1 MNKVLP
7 KTLSRYLAVQ
17 AAYNLI
23 ISSDKDEIID
33 NFNSK
38 STSIF
43 IDFDK
48 KIKKRNIDKSFF
60 LKIFN
65 NFCDKKIN
73 IDELISKNLNGK
85 WKLKR
90 LPLVISA
97 VLSVA
102 ISEIIL
108 FPKTSIKIIV
118 SEYLEIAESFHN
130 VDEIKFINAILD
142 KIYKE
147 IHNEQQRITNN

>member
-1 MNKVLP
+1 MNKILP

-23 ISSDKDEIID
+23 ISSEKDEIIN

-38 STSIF
+38 STLIF
-43 IDFDK
+43 IDFEK
-48 KIKKRNIDKSFF
+48 QIKKKNINKSFF

-65 NFCDKKIN
+65 NFCDKKIS

-85 WKLKR
+85 WSLGR
-90 LPLVISA
+90 LPLVVSA

-102 ISEIIL
+102 VSEIIL

-130 VDEIKFINAILD
+130 IDEIKFINAILD

-147 IHNEQQRITNN
+147 IHNER

>member
-1 MNKVLP
+1 MNKILP

-23 ISSDKDEIID
+23 ISSEKDEIIN

-38 STSIF
+38 STFIF
-43 IDFDK
+43 LDFEK
-48 KIKKRNIDKSFF
+48 QIKKKSINKSFF

-65 NFCDKKIN
+65 NFCDKKIS

-85 WKLKR
+85 WSLGR
-90 LPLVISA
+90 LPLVVSA

-102 ISEIIL
+102 VSEIIL

-130 VDEIKFINAILD
+130 IDEIKFINAILD
-142 KIYKE
+142 KIHKE
-147 IHNEQQRITNN
+147 IHDER

>member
-1 MNKVLP
+1 MNKILP

-23 ISSDKDEIID
+23 ISSEKDEIIN

-38 STSIF
+38 STLIF
-43 IDFDK
+43 IDFEK
-48 KIKKRNIDKSFF
+48 QIKKKNINKSFF

-65 NFCDKKIN
+65 NFCDKKIS
-73 IDELISKNLNGK
+73 IDELISKNLNGT
-85 WKLKR
+85 WSLGR
-90 LPLVISA
+90 LPLVVSA

-102 ISEIIL
+102 VSEIIL

-130 VDEIKFINAILD
+130 IDEIKFINAILD

-147 IHNEQQRITNN
+147 IHDEG

>member
-17 AAYNLI
+17 SVYNFI
-23 ISSDKDEIID
+23 ISSEKDEIIN

-38 STSIF
+38 NTLIF
-43 IDFDK
+43 IDFEK
-48 KIKKRNIDKSFF
+48 QIKKKNINKSFF

-65 NFCDKKIN
+65 NFCEKKIS

-85 WKLKR
+85 WSLAR

-102 ISEIIL
+102 VSEIIL

-130 VDEIKFINAILD
+130 IDEIKFINAILD

-147 IHNEQQRITNN
+147 IHDQR

>member
-17 AAYNLI
+17 SVYNLI
-23 ISSDKDEIID
+23 ICSEKDEIIN

-38 STSIF
+38 NTLIF
-43 IDFDK
+43 IDFEK
-48 KIKKRNIDKSFF
+48 QIKKKNINKSFF

-65 NFCDKKIN
+65 NFCEKKISIN
-73 IDELISKNLNGK
+73 ELISKNLNGK
-85 WKLKR
+85 WSLGR
-90 LPLVISA
+90 LPLVVSA
-97 VLSVA
+97 ILSVA
-102 ISEIIL
+102 VSEIIL

-130 VDEIKFINAILD
+130 IDEIKFINAILD

-147 IHNEQQRITNN
+147 IHDER

>member
-17 AAYNLI
+17 AVYNLI
-23 ISSDKDEIID
+23 ISSEKDEIIN

-38 STSIF
+38 NTLIF
-43 IDFDK
+43 LDFEK
-48 KIKKRNIDKSFF
+48 QIKKKNINKSFF

-65 NFCDKKIN
+65 NFCDKKIS

-85 WKLKR
+85 WSLGR
-90 LPLVISA
+90 LPLVVSA

-102 ISEIIL
+102 VSEIIL

-130 VDEIKFINAILD
+130 IDEIKFINAILD

-147 IHNEQQRITNN
+147 IHDER

>member
-17 AAYNLI
+17 SVYNLI
-23 ISSDKDEIID
+23 ISSEKDEIIN

-38 STSIF
+38 STLIF
-43 IDFDK
+43 IDFEKQIKKK
-48 KIKKRNIDKSFF
+48 KINKSFF

-65 NFCDKKIN
+65 NFCDKKIS

-85 WKLKR
+85 WSLGR

-102 ISEIIL
+102 VSEIIL

-130 VDEIKFINAILD
+130 IDEIKFINAILD

-147 IHNEQQRITNN
+147 IHDER

>member
-1 MNKVLP
+1 MNKILP

-23 ISSDKDEIID
+23 ISSEKDEIIN

-38 STSIF
+38 STLIF
-43 IDFDK
+43 IDFEK
-48 KIKKRNIDKSFF
+48 QIKKKNINKSFF

-65 NFCDKKIN
+65 NFCDKKIS

-85 WKLKR
+85 WSLGR
-90 LPLVISA
+90 LPLVVSA

-102 ISEIIL
+102 VSEIIL

-130 VDEIKFINAILD
+130 IDEIKFINAILD

-147 IHNEQQRITNN
+147 IHDEG

>member
-1 MNKVLP
+1 MNKILP

-23 ISSDKDEIID
+23 ISSERDEIIN

-38 STSIF
+38 STLIF
-43 IDFDK
+43 LDFEK
-48 KIKKRNIDKSFF
+48 QIKKKNINKSFF

-65 NFCDKKIN
+65 NYCDKKIS

-85 WKLKR
+85 WSLGR
-90 LPLVISA
+90 LPIVVSA

-102 ISEIIL
+102 VSEIIL

-130 VDEIKFINAILD
+130 INEIKFINAILD

-147 IHNEQQRITNN
+147 IQNER

>member
-1 MNKVLP
+1 MNKILP

-23 ISSDKDEIID
+23 ISSEKDEIIN

-38 STSIF
+38 STLIF
-43 IDFDK
+43 IDFEK
-48 KIKKRNIDKSFF
+48 QIKKKNINKSFF

-65 NFCDKKIN
+65 NFCDKKIS

-85 WKLKR
+85 WSLGR
-90 LPLVISA
+90 LPLVVSA

-102 ISEIIL
+102 VSEIIL

-130 VDEIKFINAILD
+130 IDEIKFINAILD

-147 IHNEQQRITNN
+147 IHHEG

>member
-17 AAYNLI
+17 SVYNLI
-23 ISSDKDEIID
+23 ISSEKDEIIN

-38 STSIF
+38 NSLIF
-43 IDFDK
+43 IDFEK
-48 KIKKRNIDKSFF
+48 QIKKKNINRSFF

-65 NFCDKKIN
+65 NFCDKKIS

-85 WKLKR
+85 WSLGR

-102 ISEIIL
+102 VSEIIL

-130 VDEIKFINAILD
+130 IDEIKFINAILD

-147 IHNEQQRITNN
+147 IHDER

>member
-1 MNKVLP
+1 MNKILP

-23 ISSDKDEIID
+23 ISSEKDEIIN

-38 STSIF
+38 STLIF
-43 IDFDK
+43 LDFEK
-48 KIKKRNIDKSFF
+48 QIKKKSINKSFF

-65 NFCDKKIN
+65 NFCDKKIS

-85 WKLKR
+85 WSLGR
-90 LPLVISA
+90 LPLVVSA

-102 ISEIIL
+102 VSEIIL

-118 SEYLEIAESFHN
+118 SEYLEIAQSFHN
-130 VDEIKFINAILD
+130 IDEIKFINAILD

-147 IHNEQQRITNN
+147 IHDER

>member
-17 AAYNLI
+17 SVYNLI
-23 ISSDKDEIID
+23 ISSEKDEIIN
-33 NFNSK
+33 NFKSK
-38 STSIF
+38 NTSIF
-43 IDFDK
+43 IDFEK
-48 KIKKRNIDKSFF
+48 KIKKKNINKSFF

-65 NFCDKKIN
+65 NFCDEKKS

-85 WKLKR
+85 WSLGR
-90 LPLVISA
+90 LPLVVSA

-102 ISEIIL
+102 VSEIIL

-130 VDEIKFINAILD
+130 IDEIKFINAILD

-147 IHNEQQRITNN
+147 IHDKR

>member
-1 MNKVLP
+1 MNKILP

-23 ISSDKDEIID
+23 ISSEKDEIIN

-38 STSIF
+38 STLIF
-43 IDFDK
+43 LDFEK
-48 KIKKRNIDKSFF
+48 QIKKKSINKSFF

-65 NFCDKKIN
+65 NFCDKKIS
-73 IDELISKNLNGK
+73 IDELISKNLNCK
-85 WKLKR
+85 WSLGR
-90 LPLVISA
+90 LPLVVSA

-102 ISEIIL
+102 VSEIIL

-130 VDEIKFINAILD
+130 IDEIKFINAILD
-142 KIYKE
+142 KIHKE
-147 IHNEQQRITNN
+147 IHDER

>member
-17 AAYNLI
+17 SVYNLI
-23 ISSDKDEIID
+23 ISSEKDEIIN

-38 STSIF
+38 NTLIF
-43 IDFDK
+43 FDFEK
-48 KIKKRNIDKSFF
+48 QIKKKNINKSFF

-65 NFCDKKIN
+65 NFCDKKIS

-85 WKLKR
+85 WSLGR
-90 LPLVISA
+90 LPLVVSA

-102 ISEIIL
+102 VSEIIL

-130 VDEIKFINAILD
+130 IDEIKFINAILD

-147 IHNEQQRITNN
+147 IHDER

>member
-1 MNKVLP
+1 MNNVLP

-17 AAYNLI
+17 SVYNLI
-23 ISSDKDEIID
+23 ISSEQDEIIN

-38 STSIF
+38 NTLIF
-43 IDFDK
+43 IDFEK
-48 KIKKRNIDKSFF
+48 QIKKKNINKSFF

-65 NFCDKKIN
+65 NFCDKKSR
-73 IDELISKNLNGK
+73 IDELISKNLNGR
-85 WKLKR
+85 WSLGR
-90 LPLVISA
+90 LPLVVSS

-102 ISEIIL
+102 VSEIIL

-130 VDEIKFINAILD
+130 IEEIKFINAILD

-147 IHNEQQRITNN
+147 IHDER

>member
-17 AAYNLI
+17 SVYNLI
-23 ISSDKDEIID
+23 ISSEKDEIIN

-38 STSIF
+38 NTLIF
-43 IDFDK
+43 IDFEK
-48 KIKKRNIDKSFF
+48 RIKKKNINKSFF

-65 NFCDKKIN
+65 NFCEKKISIN
-73 IDELISKNLNGK
+73 ELISKNLNGK
-85 WKLKR
+85 WSLGR
-90 LPLVISA
+90 LPLVVSA
-97 VLSVA
+97 ILSVA
-102 ISEIIL
+102 VSEIIL

-130 VDEIKFINAILD
+130 IDEIKFINAILD

-147 IHNEQQRITNN
+147 IHDER

>member
-17 AAYNLI
+17 SVYNFI
-23 ISSDKDEIID
+23 ISSEKDEIIND
-33 NFNSK
+33 FNSK
-38 STSIF
+38 NTLIF
-43 IDFDK
+43 IDFEK
-48 KIKKRNIDKSFF
+48 QIKKKNINKSFF

-65 NFCDKKIN
+65 NFCEKKIS

-85 WKLKR
+85 WSLGR

-102 ISEIIL
+102 VSEIIL

-130 VDEIKFINAILD
+130 IDEIKFINAILD

-147 IHNEQQRITNN
+147 IHDQR

>member
-17 AAYNLI
+17 SVYNLI
-23 ISSDKDEIID
+23 ISSEKDEIIN

-38 STSIF
+38 NTLIF
-43 IDFDK
+43 IDFEK
-48 KIKKRNIDKSFF
+48 QIKKKNINKSFF

-65 NFCDKKIN
+65 NFCEKKISIN
-73 IDELISKNLNGK
+73 ELISKNLNGK
-85 WKLKR
+85 WSLGR
-90 LPLVISA
+90 LPLVVSA
-97 VLSVA
+97 ILSVA
-102 ISEIIL
+102 VSEIIL

-130 VDEIKFINAILD
+130 IDEIKFINAILD

-147 IHNEQQRITNN
+147 IHDER

>member
-1 MNKVLP
+1 MNKILP

-23 ISSDKDEIID
+23 ISSEKDEIIN

-38 STSIF
+38 STLIF
-43 IDFDK
+43 LDFEK
-48 KIKKRNIDKSFF
+48 QIKKKNINKSFF

-65 NFCDKKIN
+65 NYCDKKIS

-85 WKLKR
+85 WSLGR
-90 LPLVISA
+90 LPIVVSA

-102 ISEIIL
+102 VSEIIL

-130 VDEIKFINAILD
+130 INEIKFINAILD

-147 IHNEQQRITNN
+147 IQNER

>member
-1 MNKVLP
+1 MNKILP

-23 ISSDKDEIID
+23 ISSEKDEIIN

-38 STSIF
+38 STLIF
-43 IDFDK
+43 LDFEK
-48 KIKKRNIDKSFF
+48 QIKKKSINKSFF

-65 NFCDKKIN
+65 NFCDKKIS

-85 WKLKR
+85 WSLGR
-90 LPLVISA
+90 LPLVVSA

-102 ISEIIL
+102 VSEIIL

-118 SEYLEIAESFHN
+118 SEYLEIAESFH
-130 VDEIKFINAILD
+130 
-142 KIYKE
+142 KIY
-147 IHNEQQRITNN
+147 

>member
-17 AAYNLI
+17 SVYNLI
-23 ISSDKDEIID
+23 ICSEKDEIIN

-38 STSIF
+38 NTLIF
-43 IDFDK
+43 IDFEK
-48 KIKKRNIDKSFF
+48 QIKKKNINKSFF

-65 NFCDKKIN
+65 NFCDKKIS

-85 WKLKR
+85 WSLGR
-90 LPLVISA
+90 LPLVVSA

-102 ISEIIL
+102 VSEIIL

-130 VDEIKFINAILD
+130 IDEIKFINAILD

-147 IHNEQQRITNN
+147 IHDER

>member
-1 MNKVLP
+1 MNKILP

-23 ISSDKDEIID
+23 ISSEKDEIIN

-38 STSIF
+38 GTLIF
-43 IDFDK
+43 LDFEK
-48 KIKKRNIDKSFF
+48 QIKKKNINKSFF

-65 NFCDKKIN
+65 NFCDKKIS

-85 WKLKR
+85 WSLGR
-90 LPLVISA
+90 LPLVVSA

-102 ISEIIL
+102 VSEIIL

-130 VDEIKFINAILD
+130 INEIKFINAILD

-147 IHNEQQRITNN
+147 IHNER

>member
-1 MNKVLP
+1 MNKILP

-17 AAYNLI
+17 SVYNLI
-23 ISSDKDEIID
+23 ISSEKDEIIN

-38 STSIF
+38 NTLIF
-43 IDFDK
+43 IDFEK
-48 KIKKRNIDKSFF
+48 QIKKKNINKSFF

-65 NFCDKKIN
+65 NFCDKKIS

-85 WKLKR
+85 WSLGR
-90 LPLVISA
+90 LPLVVSA

-102 ISEIIL
+102 VSEIIL

-130 VDEIKFINAILD
+130 IDEIKFINAILD

-147 IHNEQQRITNN
+147 IHDER

>member
-23 ISSDKDEIID
+23 ISSEKDEIIN

-38 STSIF
+38 GTLIF
-43 IDFDK
+43 LDFEK
-48 KIKKRNIDKSFF
+48 QIKKKNINKSFF
-60 LKIFN
+60 WKIFN
-65 NFCDKKIN
+65 NYCDKKIS

-85 WKLKR
+85 WSLGR
-90 LPLVISA
+90 LPLVVSA

-102 ISEIIL
+102 VSEIIL

-130 VDEIKFINAILD
+130 INEIKFINAILD

-147 IHNEQQRITNN
+147 IHNER

>member
-17 AAYNLI
+17 SVYNLI
-23 ISSDKDEIID
+23 ICSEKDEIIN

-38 STSIF
+38 NTLIF
-43 IDFDK
+43 IDFEK
-48 KIKKRNIDKSFF
+48 QIKKKNINKSFF

-65 NFCDKKIN
+65 NFCEKKIS

-85 WKLKR
+85 WSLGR
-90 LPLVISA
+90 LPLVVSA
-97 VLSVA
+97 ILSVA
-102 ISEIIL
+102 VSEIIL

-130 VDEIKFINAILD
+130 IDEIKFINAILD

-147 IHNEQQRITNN
+147 IHDER

>member
-1 MNKVLP
+1 MNKILP

-23 ISSDKDEIID
+23 ISSEKDEIIN

-38 STSIF
+38 NTLIF
-43 IDFDK
+43 LDFEK
-48 KIKKRNIDKSFF
+48 QIKKKNINKSFF

-65 NFCDKKIN
+65 NFCDKKIS
-73 IDELISKNLNGK
+73 IDNLISKNLNGK
-85 WKLKR
+85 WSLGR
-90 LPLVISA
+90 LPLVVSA

-102 ISEIIL
+102 VSEIIL

-118 SEYLEIAESFHN
+118 SEYLEIAQSFHN
-130 VDEIKFINAILD
+130 IDEIKFINAILD

-147 IHNEQQRITNN
+147 IHNE

>member
-1 MNKVLP
+1 MNKILP

-23 ISSDKDEIID
+23 ISSEKDEIIN

-38 STSIF
+38 STLIF
-43 IDFDK
+43 LDFEK
-48 KIKKRNIDKSFF
+48 QIKKKSINKSFF

-65 NFCDKKIN
+65 NFCDKKIS

-85 WKLKR
+85 WSLGR
-90 LPLVISA
+90 LPLVVSA

-102 ISEIIL
+102 VSEIIL

-130 VDEIKFINAILD
+130 IDEIKFINAILD
-142 KIYKE
+142 KIHKE
-147 IHNEQQRITNN
+147 IHNER

>member
-17 AAYNLI
+17 SVYNLI
-23 ISSDKDEIID
+23 ISSEKDEIIN

-38 STSIF
+38 NTLIF
-43 IDFDK
+43 IDFEK
-48 KIKKRNIDKSFF
+48 QIKKKNINRSFF

-65 NFCDKKIN
+65 NFCDKKIS

-85 WKLKR
+85 WSLGR
-90 LPLVISA
+90 LPLVVSA

-102 ISEIIL
+102 VSEIIL

-130 VDEIKFINAILD
+130 IDEIKFINAILD

-147 IHNEQQRITNN
+147 IHDEG

>member
-17 AAYNLI
+17 SVYNLI
-23 ISSDKDEIID
+23 ICSEKDEIIN

-38 STSIF
+38 NTLIF
-43 IDFDK
+43 IDFEK
-48 KIKKRNIDKSFF
+48 QIKKKNINKSFF

-65 NFCDKKIN
+65 NFCEKKISIN
-73 IDELISKNLNGK
+73 ELISKNLNGK
-85 WKLKR
+85 WSLGR
-90 LPLVISA
+90 LPLVVSA
-97 VLSVA
+97 ILSVA
-102 ISEIIL
+102 VSEIIL

-130 VDEIKFINAILD
+130 IDEIKFINAILD

-147 IHNEQQRITNN
+147 IHDKR

>member
-17 AAYNLI
+17 SVYNLI
-23 ISSDKDEIID
+23 ISSEKDEIIN

-38 STSIF
+38 NTLIF
-43 IDFDK
+43 IDFEK
-48 KIKKRNIDKSFF
+48 QIKKKNINKSFF

-65 NFCDKKIN
+65 NFCDKKIS

-85 WKLKR
+85 WSLGR
-90 LPLVISA
+90 LPIVVSA

-102 ISEIIL
+102 VSEIIL

-130 VDEIKFINAILD
+130 IDEIKFINAILD

-147 IHNEQQRITNN
+147 IHDER

>member
-17 AAYNLI
+17 AVYNLI
-23 ISSDKDEIID
+23 ISSEKDEIIN

-38 STSIF
+38 NSLIF
-43 IDFDK
+43 IDFEK
-48 KIKKRNIDKSFF
+48 QIKKKNINKNFF

-65 NFCDKKIN
+65 NFCDKKIS

-85 WKLKR
+85 WSLAR
-90 LPLVISA
+90 LPLVVSA

-102 ISEIIL
+102 VSEIIL

-130 VDEIKFINAILD
+130 IDEIKFINAILD

-147 IHNEQQRITNN
+147 IHHER

>member
-1 MNKVLP
+1 MNKILP

-23 ISSDKDEIID
+23 ISSEKDEIIN

-38 STSIF
+38 STLIF
-43 IDFDK
+43 LDFEK
-48 KIKKRNIDKSFF
+48 QIKKKNINKSFF

-65 NFCDKKIN
+65 NYCDKKIS

-85 WKLKR
+85 WSLGR
-90 LPLVISA
+90 LPIVVSA

-102 ISEIIL
+102 VSEIIL

-130 VDEIKFINAILD
+130 IDEIKFINAILD

-147 IHNEQQRITNN
+147 IQNER

>member
-17 AAYNLI
+17 SAYNLI
-23 ISSDKDEIID
+23 ISSEKDEIIN

-38 STSIF
+38 NTLIF
-43 IDFDK
+43 LDFEK
-48 KIKKRNIDKSFF
+48 QIKKKNINKSFF

-65 NFCDKKIN
+65 NFCDKKIS

-85 WKLKR
+85 WSLGR
-90 LPLVISA
+90 LPLVVSA

-102 ISEIIL
+102 VSEIIL

-130 VDEIKFINAILD
+130 IDEIKFINAILD

-147 IHNEQQRITNN
+147 IHDER

>member
-17 AAYNLI
+17 SVYNLI
-23 ISSDKDEIID
+23 ISSEKDEIIN
-33 NFNSK
+33 NFKSK
-38 STSIF
+38 NTSIF
-43 IDFDK
+43 IDFEK
-48 KIKKRNIDKSFF
+48 KIKKKNINKSFF

-65 NFCDKKIN
+65 NFCDEKKS

-85 WKLKR
+85 WSLGR
-90 LPLVISA
+90 LPLVVSA

-102 ISEIIL
+102 VSEIIL

-130 VDEIKFINAILD
+130 TDEIKFINAILD

-147 IHNEQQRITNN
+147 IHDER